1 MAIQN
6 HNSKEQ
12 LQYFK
17 EQDKKIHKTRK
28 TMVNILSNLN
38 IAMCHVFIQ
47 DKINM
52 AHGGEV

>member
-12 LQYFK
+12 LQYFMH
-17 EQDKKIHKTRK
+17 QDKKIHKTNK
-28 TMVNILSNLN
+28 AMVNILSNLN
-38 IAMCHVFIQ
+38 IAMWHVFIQ
-47 DKINM
+47 DKISM